1 MSPFA
6 PPFAPLLCPLRP
18 PPFPSRAWATS
29 AFVLAR
35 QPAQP
40 RGQSLQHAEQLAEV
54 LYRLSDLGR
63 AAGET
68 GAGRR
73 PASGQVQGEGFAQSR
88 FPELH

>member
-1 MSPFA
+1 MRVNLGRKSWPEQQLA
-6 PPFAPLLCPLRP
+6 
-18 PPFPSRAWATS
+18 RAWATS
-29 AFVLAR
+29 AIVLAR

-40 RGQSLQHAEQLAEV
+40 HGQSLQHAEQLAEV

-73 PASGQVQGEGFAQSR
+73 PVSGQVQGGMGCSVTI
-88 FPELH
+88 P